1 MAARSLRAIACINR
15 WFGGHDAI
23 IRMMRN
29 SVHSQK
35 GGSVLDAPVNFTDM
49 VSSCMR
55 EGSTSIRR
63 KLGPRRPLDCR
74 SRPTIQRRARRGTS
88 RCHRRAAEL
97 LTRNAPARF
106 SPAALPCD
114 EIPARRP
121 GRCPPTEGREE
132 LAYDQPRARS
142 GRHRPCAMPSPGFP
156 KLPDPN
162 THSSAAPRTGK
173 CAMRGPIPRP
183 RCCVE
188 EARRRIIELQ
198 SR

>member
-1 MAARSLRAIACINR
+1 M
-15 WFGGHDAI
+15 
-23 IRMMRN
+23 
-29 SVHSQK
+29 
-35 GGSVLDAPVNFTDM
+35 P
-49 VSSCMR
+49 
-55 EGSTSIRR
+55 
-63 KLGPRRPLDCR
+63 P
-74 SRPTIQRRARRGTS
+74 SRRRAV
-88 RCHRRAAEL
+88 
-97 LTRNAPARF
+97 NAPARF

-121 GRCPPTEGREE
+121 GRCPLTEGREE

-188 EARRRIIELQ
+188 EARRRIIELPISLTLCVDERSLTGSVPSAFL
-198 SR
+198 SRPGRRRYGIFEITDLGSGYQRLFLQYHRPRA